1 MLNLIEEDI
10 IGETGVEF
18 PSSDKDIIRRVLHQ
32 NDKDSS
38 GKVNDDEDN
47 PPVEIMKLSEAL
59 EICAQMERVCL
70 KYTIPSAPF
79 TINLQTQ
86 VRKLRGHIHHLNNQS
101 HVQSL
106 LDQFFAKP
114 TSKDSPRYA
123 L

>member
-59 EICAQMERVCL
+59 EICAQME
-70 KYTIPSAPF
+70 
-79 TINLQTQ
+79 
-86 VRKLRGHIHHLNNQS
+86 
-101 HVQSL
+101 SL
-106 LDQFFAKP
+106 P
-114 TSKDSPRYA
+114 
-123 L
+123 